1 MQCNTQYMYTCAV
14 ISVSTKLL
22 CNVQT
27 FSYRCT
33 CICIYSMLY
42 THVTITL
49 TSLEEGK
56 TNVFSLVLIAE
67 EMASIMAANSE
78 SFSDDK

>member
-1 MQCNTQYMYTCAV
+1 MYMHIQYV
-14 ISVSTKLL
+14 IHT
-22 CNVQT
+22 
-27 FSYRCT
+27 R
-33 CICIYSMLY
+33 
-42 THVTITL
+42 VTITL

-67 EMASIMAANSE
+67 EMASIMAANSD